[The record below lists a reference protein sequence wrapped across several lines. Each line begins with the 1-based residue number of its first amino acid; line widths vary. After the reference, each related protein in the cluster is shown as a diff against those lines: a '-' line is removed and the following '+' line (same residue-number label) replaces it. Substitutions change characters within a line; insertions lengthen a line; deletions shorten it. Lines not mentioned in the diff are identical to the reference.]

1 MDANDVSAAR
11 LSRRRALKLGGT
23 MAGGLVAAGLPLA
36 PSASAASAHHRRARH
51 EHESDHE
58 HESELPVAQIQD
70 IIGIEGTVSSGVL
83 EISVGRKDIGPVTGP
98 LGVTLDAAFEVHGD
112 LYFQPLGRGKALLN
126 GDLAVLPEEANPFIA
141 ALLQQ
146 GLTFQAFHQHLIEM
160 NPQVWF
166 IHFRGVGDPLSLARA
181 IRAALGV
188 TKTPLPQ
195 PSPANPTTPLDAGR
209 LAKILH
215 GDAEVGEEGVV
226 TVSINRK
233 HGVRLGGVYAK
244 PETGISTSVEFK
256 PLGSNAQVAAVPDF
270 SMTGEEVVPVVQRMQ
285 GLGWFQGCLYNQETD
300 EHPQLY
306 FDHMLKVGDAYAL
319 AAEIRSG
326 LDLTDS
332 E

>member
-1 MDANDVSAAR
+1 MDGSDLSAAR

-23 MAGGLVAAGLPLA
+23 MAGGLVAARLPL
-36 PSASAASAHHRRARH
+36 PSSAAAASAHHRHARH
-51 EHESDHE
+51 DHD
-58 HESELPVAQIQD
+58 SGLPVAQIQD
-70 IIGIEGTVSSGVL
+70 IIGIDGTVSSGVL
-83 EISVGRKDIGPVTGP
+83 DISVGRKDIGSVTGP
-98 LGVTLDAAFEVHGD
+98 LGVMLDAAFEVHGD

-126 GDLAVLPEEANPFIA
+126 GDLALLPEETNPFIA

-181 IRAALGV
+181 VRAALGV

-195 PSPANPTTPLDAGR
+195 ASPANPTTPLDADK

-215 GDAEVGEEGVV
+215 GDAQVGEEGVV
-226 TVSINRK
+226 TVSVNRK
-233 HGVRLGGVYAK
+233 RGVRLGGVYAK
-244 PETGISTSVEFK
+244 PETGISTSIEFK
-256 PLGSNAQVAAVPDF
+256 PLGSGAQVAAVPDF
-270 SMTGEEVVPVVQRMQ
+270 SMTGDEVVPVVRRMQ

-300 EHPQLY
+300 EQPQLY